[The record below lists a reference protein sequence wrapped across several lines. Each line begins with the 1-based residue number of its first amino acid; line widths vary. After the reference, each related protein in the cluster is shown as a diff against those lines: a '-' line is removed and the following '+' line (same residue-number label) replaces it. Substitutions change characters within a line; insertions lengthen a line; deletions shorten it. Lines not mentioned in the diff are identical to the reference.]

1 MAANKKITVQS
12 IIDSTLWH
20 DNVIIEAHEIVLLDE
35 ACAEE
40 LIKKGFCKAITA
52 KEK

>member
-12 IIDSTLWH
+12 ILDSTLWH
-20 DNVIIEAHEIVLLDE
+20 NDVVVEAHEIVLLDE
-35 ACAEE
+35 ACATE
-40 LIKKGFCKAITA
+40 LIKKGFCKAITV